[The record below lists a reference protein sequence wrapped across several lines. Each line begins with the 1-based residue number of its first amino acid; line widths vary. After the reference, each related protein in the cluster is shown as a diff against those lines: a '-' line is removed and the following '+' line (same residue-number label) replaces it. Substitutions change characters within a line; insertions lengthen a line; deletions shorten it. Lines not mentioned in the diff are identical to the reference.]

1 MATKSGT
8 SGPYPDNKYDGLF
21 LGDSE
26 LRQDINMKAVPP
38 NGDRPMETGKT
49 TYLFGTWGD

>member
-8 SGPYPDNKYDGLF
+8 SGSYPDNKYDGLF
-21 LGDSE
+21 KGNVE
-26 LRQDINMKAVPP
+26 LVQDINMKAVPP

-49 TYLFGTWGD
+49 KHLFGTWSD